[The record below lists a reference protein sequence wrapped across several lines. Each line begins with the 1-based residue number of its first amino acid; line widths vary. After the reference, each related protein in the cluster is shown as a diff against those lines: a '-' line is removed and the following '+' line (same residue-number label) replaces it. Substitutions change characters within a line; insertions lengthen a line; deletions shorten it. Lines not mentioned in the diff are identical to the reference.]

1 VTRLGAPRAGRLWV
15 HAWSG
20 PSEAVAPS
28 LVGSLRSDLE
38 LAAGVQLFGAS
49 DGAGQYG
56 GLPPLWFVRADV
68 YFRLR
73 RACPRDLKW
82 TPQEADS

>member
-1 VTRLGAPRAGRLWV
+1 MTRLGAPRAGRLWV

-38 LAAGVQLFGAS
+38 VAAGVQLFGAS

-68 YFRLR
+68 YF
-73 RACPRDLKW
+73 
-82 TPQEADS
+82 